1 MKFKSIDKLKSYLIV
16 ILFFSFLIGNTQHLL
31 TKEEAVSLAL
41 DYNFGVLIAK
51 NTVEIAENNAD
62 LLNTGYLPTLTGNG
76 GANFN
81 KDNTEAEFSNG
92 NSTKL
97 TGAESSRYNASVNLN
112 YTLFDGMGRYYNYKR
127 LKEEYQLTEL
137 QARETIEN
145 TVIDMLTMY
154 FQVANMSQNVSAL
167 EKSLEISRDRLKRAE
182 YQFEYGQDT
191 KLGMLN
197 AEVDRNNDSISVIN
211 MQLELEKAKRNL
223 NVVIGNSISS
233 TFEVDTLVTFKLGLK
248 KEDLYQKMLDNNVI
262 LLQNEKNIAI
272 SQYDVKMGKSGY
284 LPRIGLTGSYG
295 WSKNNNNPASF
306 VTVSTNTGIAG
317 GLNLTW
323 DIFDS
328 GSTITRVKN
337 ARIALENQQILKEQI
352 EVEVERNFNN
362 AWDHYLNK
370 MAVYQIEENNILTA
384 LNNFER
390 TQEKFKMGQVNSL
403 EFRQAQIN
411 LLNAVVSKNQ
421 AKYEAKLAEIILLQI
436 SGELLNVAL

>member
-223 NVVIGNSISS
+223 NVVIGNSI
-233 TFEVDTLVTFKLGLK
+233 
-248 KEDLYQKMLDNNVI
+248 
-262 LLQNEKNIAI
+262 
-272 SQYDVKMGKSGY
+272 
-284 LPRIGLTGSYG
+284 
-295 WSKNNNNPASF
+295 
-306 VTVSTNTGIAG
+306 
-317 GLNLTW
+317 
-323 DIFDS
+323 
-328 GSTITRVKN
+328 
-337 ARIALENQQILKEQI
+337 
-352 EVEVERNFNN
+352 
-362 AWDHYLNK
+362 
-370 MAVYQIEENNILTA
+370 
-384 LNNFER
+384 
-390 TQEKFKMGQVNSL
+390 
-403 EFRQAQIN
+403 
-411 LLNAVVSKNQ
+411 
-421 AKYEAKLAEIILLQI
+421 
-436 SGELLNVAL
+436 